1 MAATDIA
8 VIVLAAGHGTR
19 MKSRKPKVLH
29 SIAGRPML
37 QHVIA
42 TAEALDPSDI
52 VVVVGP
58 DMWEVEVA
66 SEPHKT
72 VEQSERLGTGHAALQ
87 AKRKLGGFDGDV
99 LIMFGDSPLI
109 SPETLQDMIDLRRSE
124 ESPVVV
130 VLGFRPEDPG
140 PYGRLILDEDG
151 GLERIVEAK
160 DATPEELMTDLCNS
174 GVMCVEGSVL
184 FDMLGAIDKDN
195 AQGEYYLTDIV
206 RIAREAGGDC
216 AVVEGDEEEML
227 GVNNRVHLAQAEAAV
242 QYRMR
247 IAAMEAGAT
256 LQDPD
261 SVHFSWDTKL
271 GRDVT
276 VGPHV
281 VFGPGVRVRHNAE
294 IRAFSHLEGVT
305 IDEWAQVGPF
315 ARLRPGARIGKAARV
330 GNFVEVKNAVVEE
343 GAKINHLSYIGD
355 ARVGEGANIGAG
367 TITCNYDGYLKSHT
381 DIGAG
386 AFIGS
391 NSALVAPVS
400 IGAGAIIG
408 AGSTI
413 TKDVEADAIAVE
425 RAPQKSLAGA
435 ALKFRDRKSAEKAAQ
450 IAARNKQEGF

>member
-140 PYGRLILDEDG
+140 PYGRLILDEND

-184 FDMLGAIDKDN
+184 FDMLGAIGKDN

>member
-184 FDMLGAIDKDN
+184 FDMLGAIGKDN

-216 AVVEGDEEEML
+216 AVVVGDEEEML

>member
-66 SEPHKT
+66 CEPHKT

-109 SPETLQDMIDLRRSE
+109 SPETLQEMVELRRSA

-184 FDMLGAIDKDN
+184 FDMLGAIGKDN

-206 RIAREAGGDC
+206 QIAREAGGDC

-305 IDEWAQVGPF
+305 VDEWAQVGPF
-315 ARLRPGARIGKAARV
+315 ARLRPGAKIGKAARV

-367 TITCNYDGYLKSHT
+367 TITCNYDGYLKSRT

-391 NSALVAPVS
+391 NTALVAPVS

>member
-66 SEPHKT
+66 CEPHKT

-109 SPETLQDMIDLRRSE
+109 SPETLQEMVELRRSA

-160 DATPEELMTDLCNS
+160 DATPEELMTDL
-174 GVMCVEGSVL
+174 
-184 FDMLGAIDKDN
+184 
-195 AQGEYYLTDIV
+195 
-206 RIAREAGGDC
+206 
-216 AVVEGDEEEML
+216 
-227 GVNNRVHLAQAEAAV
+227 
-242 QYRMR
+242 
-247 IAAMEAGAT
+247 
-256 LQDPD
+256 
-261 SVHFSWDTKL
+261 
-271 GRDVT
+271 
-276 VGPHV
+276 
-281 VFGPGVRVRHNAE
+281 
-294 IRAFSHLEGVT
+294 
-305 IDEWAQVGPF
+305 
-315 ARLRPGARIGKAARV
+315 
-330 GNFVEVKNAVVEE
+330 
-343 GAKINHLSYIGD
+343 
-355 ARVGEGANIGAG
+355 
-367 TITCNYDGYLKSHT
+367 
-381 DIGAG
+381 
-386 AFIGS
+386 
-391 NSALVAPVS
+391 
-400 IGAGAIIG
+400 
-408 AGSTI
+408 
-413 TKDVEADAIAVE
+413 
-425 RAPQKSLAGA
+425 
-435 ALKFRDRKSAEKAAQ
+435 
-450 IAARNKQEGF
+450 

>member
-42 TAEALDPSDI
+42 TAESLDPSDI

-109 SPETLQDMIDLRRSE
+109 SPETLQDMIDLRRSA

-184 FDMLGAIDKDN
+184 FDMLGAIGKDN

-294 IRAFSHLEGVT
+294 IRAFSHLEGVI

-330 GNFVEVKNAVVEE
+330 GNFVEIKNAVVEE

-367 TITCNYDGYLKSHT
+367 TITCNYDGYLKSLT

-391 NSALVAPVS
+391 NTALVAPVS

>member
-184 FDMLGAIDKDN
+184 FDMLGAIGKDN

-216 AVVEGDEEEML
+216 AVVVGDEEEML

-315 ARLRPGARIGKAARV
+315 ARLRPGARIGKAARG